1 MKKIGVFLCNCFGE
15 IGRTVDLES
24 IRKRLASDPSVGF
37 VALRESL
44 CMPGD
49 AAEVRATLRERG
61 VGRVLLGACSP
72 YGRMETVRLG
82 LAKEGVDMR
91 KVRGADLRE
100 GCAWIHGKDP
110 AGATRKAANQLDME
124 LARLQNGQ
132 DSMDIDIRVRS
143 EALVIGAGPAGL
155 AAACGLAGMGIPVH
169 LVDRG
174 SAPGGLLNVVTK
186 VYPTEVSGPEKIKSL
201 VEMTGSSP
209 LIRFYGKTKVA
220 SVKGYAGDFKVALA
234 GPEGNASLRAGAVV
248 LATGARLL
256 FPRGLYGYGKMK
268 NVITQMEMERQFAA
282 GNVACGNAVFIQ
294 CVGARCAERP
304 YCSTICCPLS
314 LKNAM
319 RILDEAP
326 GSTVTILHRD
336 IMTPGS
342 TLEAYYRKALHRGVR
357 FVRFDAQRPPEIR
370 GNGLVSGVEVFDVLS
385 GVTRSIE
392 ADLLVLSTP
401 LVADPESAALAR
413 MLEIPVDRHGFIAE
427 VYPVHPVE
435 TRNDGVFI
443 CGTARWPASSDQAI
457 AQGEAAAVKAAS
469 FLGKET
475 VPALTMSRVPG
486 TKLGHAE
493 ANAEACTG
501 CGNCVAVC
509 PYRACKL
516 QRVGQRSVS
525 RVIKV
530 RCKACGS
537 CMSVCPNGAMQI
549 PEQNYRVT
557 GAMIRRAFREVR

>member
-1 MKKIGVFLCNCFGE
+1 
-15 IGRTVDLES
+15 
-24 IRKRLASDPSVGF
+24 
-37 VALRESL
+37 
-44 CMPGD
+44 
-49 AAEVRATLRERG
+49 
-61 VGRVLLGACSP
+61 
-72 YGRMETVRLG
+72 
-82 LAKEGVDMR
+82 
-91 KVRGADLRE
+91 
-100 GCAWIHGKDP
+100 
-110 AGATRKAANQLDME
+110 
-124 LARLQNGQ
+124 
-132 DSMDIDIRVRS
+132 
-143 EALVIGAGPAGL
+143 
-155 AAACGLAGMGIPVH
+155 
-169 LVDRG
+169 
-174 SAPGGLLNVVTK
+174 
-186 VYPTEVSGPEKIKSL
+186 
-201 VEMTGSSP
+201 
-209 LIRFYGKTKVA
+209 
-220 SVKGYAGDFKVALA
+220 
-234 GPEGNASLRAGAVV
+234 
-248 LATGARLL
+248 
-256 FPRGLYGYGKMK
+256 MK